1 MSHLYT
7 RSRTLALAFML
18 VLSVSSV
25 ALAQD
30 KKEKKEK
37 KIKKLRKEKT
47 LRQWVRQTRNAEL
60 VVVLG
65 EDIAALAGL
74 VIAFCFVA
82 LAALTGNA
90 IYDAIGSIAIG
101 VILILVSVF
110 IAVRIK
116 GLIVGRSAEEDLQA
130 AIRAEI
136 EATEGVEDLLN
147 AITLQLGPQVMLA
160 IKVRMTPGVSIEN
173 AIETLNKLERSI
185 KAKFPEV
192 AWCFAEPDVAD

>member
-1 MSHLYT
+1 M
-7 RSRTLALAFML
+7 ML
-18 VLSVSSV
+18 
-25 ALAQD
+25 
-30 KKEKKEK
+30 
-37 KIKKLRKEKT
+37 R
-47 LRQWVRQTRNAEL
+47 
-60 VVVLG
+60 
-65 EDIAALAGL
+65 IAA
-74 VIAFCFVA
+74 
-82 LAALTGNA
+82 AAL
-90 IYDAIGSIAIG
+90 
-101 VILILVSVF
+101 LILASVDLS
-110 IAVRIK
+110 AQGRRGARDDRDVR
-116 GLIVGRSAEEDLQA
+116 VGRSAEEDLQA